1 MASKSQRFNAKSPF
15 AKGFRSGVATLG
27 VAMVVTSGLGVATVA
42 PAYAASSDVVTA
54 NDSSQVIVADA
65 LANGYIK
72 SSTDATNAANTL
84 SGRAFLSNH
93 GTPATMSNG
102 NQPVPEGTTVYM
114 QWIDTDGAVSPIYS
128 AKTTNQLSQSNGSQ
142 VGPGAYAFD
151 LREGWTD
158 ANGTKHVYSAKGAQQ
173 YRLFIPDYT
182 DTEGNKVTM
191 LRQVGGFFPSTFVG
205 SSTNS
210 NLGQFPLLGTN
221 MQRTAIFM
229 NVVPQGDYMTAPQ
242 SEWKI
247 DSEGPITSPA
257 LSLSTRNTIS
267 GKVWLETGAGDYA
280 NSATGP
286 NQNSADPSVEGY
298 RVIISALSQEGI
310 DAYKANVE
318 SLPDA
323 ERPAAAKALLQ
334 AHPEYISQTVVATT
348 DDQGRYTAR
357 FDDGKYVVDDYVY
370 AYVED
375 AAGNRVQAYSGY
387 TSPEFRAP
395 DYNGSWVPNVQPG
408 QNLIRKPM
416 WYNVNFAVI
425 PSTETHL
432 DVTNYDSTANP
443 AAPGD
448 TAQIELSGSPLSP
461 LGNRIEWT
469 DSKGNVVKSCDP
481 INSFADATSCSF
493 TVPAETPD
501 GEIFRATLYSGT
513 NAVSADSFIVQAS
526 GATSTE
532 ASNTTPV
539 YTETTAEQG
548 KTTTVPAPKDS
559 EGNALPDGT
568 TFAGGNNVP
577 AWVTVNSDGTITVNP
592 DASVPVGTVDIP
604 VVVTY
609 PDGSSE
615 TIHAPVVVTTP
626 GATDASKFTPDY
638 TDTTVTDGQG
648 TTIAAPVA
656 PEGDLPEGTTF
667 AGSDLPDGVTVD
679 PSTGEVT
686 VAVDNG
692 LTDGENTVS
701 VVVTYPDGSTDTV
714 DVVVTQNP
722 AKDTVPPVVTPIDD
736 QKVTEGSAITPVTVE
751 SDDPSASVSVEDLPD
766 GVSFDSATG
775 VISGTPT
782 AAGVYP
788 VVVRVTDSAGNESV
802 ETFTIVVEEKDQP
815 TKPGTDAESNAPGY
829 NAGTGKPGESVTI
842 PQTGDKD
849 VPAGTKFESDNPAV
863 VVDPNTGEVTV
874 KIPADAKP
882 GTVIEGTIT
891 VTYPDGSKDTA
902 VVKVVVGE
910 KNQPTKPGTDAES
923 NAPGYNAGTGKP
935 GGSTT
940 IPAPTNNNGS
950 AIPGGTTYKPVTEG
964 SDKTPE
970 WATVNPDGSVTV
982 KPGVDV
988 TPGHYDIPVLVTY
1001 PDGST
1006 EVIKVPVTVCEKD
1019 DSSTPGTGDGNNGNG
1034 EQPAPVQP
1042 GTGTGNNGKGDH
1054 NGTPA
1059 NPGTGTG
1066 DGNNGNGEQ
1075 PAPTQP
1081 GNNSGNNSGSN
1092 QDTSGQAAP
1101 VAPAAPGAN
1110 NSGTSTGSFENGSAP
1125 ALAPA
1130 AEGNWS
1136 NGASAPAAEAPSGS
1150 LAYTGASGVAMI
1162 AGVGAL
1168 AMVAGVVLLGARR
1181 RKNS

>member
-247 DSEGPITSPA
+247 DSEGPITNPA
-257 LSLSTRNTIS
+257 ISLSTRNTIS

-286 NQNSADPSVEGY
+286 NQNSADPLVEGY

-425 PSTETHL
+425 PSIETHL

-548 KTTTVPAPKDS
+548 KTTTVPVPKDS

-679 PSTGEVT
+679 PSTGEVA
-686 VAVDNG
+686 VAADNG

-751 SDDPSASVSVEDLPD
+751 SDDPSASVSVEGLPD

-782 AAGVYP
+782 VAGVYP
-788 VVVRVTDSAGNESV
+788 VVVTVTDSAGNKSV

-815 TKPGTDAESNAPGY
+815 TKPGTDAESNTPGY
-829 NAGTGKPGESVTI
+829 NE
-842 PQTGDKD
+842 
-849 VPAGTKFESDNPAV
+849 
-863 VVDPNTGEVTV
+863 
-874 KIPADAKP
+874 
-882 GTVIEGTIT
+882 GTV
-891 VTYPDGSKDTA
+891 
-902 VVKVVVGE
+902 
-910 KNQPTKPGTDAES
+910 Q
-923 NAPGYNAGTGKP
+923 P

-964 SDKTPE
+964 SDKTSE

-1019 DSSTPGTGDGNNGNG
+1019 NSSTPGTGDGNNGNG
-1034 EQPAPVQP
+1034 EQPAP
-1042 GTGTGNNGKGDH
+1042 
-1054 NGTPA
+1054 A
-1059 NPGTGTG
+1059 
-1066 DGNNGNGEQ
+1066 
-1075 PAPTQP
+1075 QP

-1092 QDTSGQAAP
+1092 QDTSGQPAP
-1101 VAPAAPGAN
+1101 AAPAAPGAN